1 MHKYENNFSVRL
13 LENPEEGG
21 IESPKIGK
29 ISKDRNTEQT
39 FFFPHFPTNYF
50 FLSDFPDFSD
60 FPDSFLYLYTMNYF
74 QFYGV
79 PESFNLDGER
89 LKKKFYEFSKKYHP
103 DFHANEDDDKQQE
116 ILELST
122 LNNKAYQ
129 TLSDPYKRLEYIL
142 KSHDLLL
149 EGAKPQLPADFL
161 MEMMDIN
168 ERLMELENAEQLGH
182 LTAEVLAV
190 EDDINQK
197 IADATAGYDK
207 LNDTAKEERLNEIAD
222 CYYRQKYLLRIKE
235 SLNTFASR
243 F

>member
-1 MHKYENNFSVRL
+1 
-13 LENPEEGG
+13 
-21 IESPKIGK
+21 
-29 ISKDRNTEQT
+29 
-39 FFFPHFPTNYF
+39 
-50 FLSDFPDFSD
+50 
-60 FPDSFLYLYTMNYF
+60 MNYF
-74 QFYGV
+74 DFYGIS
-79 PESFNLDGER
+79 ESFTPDVAL
-89 LKKKFYEFSKKYHP
+89 LKKKFYELSKQYHP
-103 DFHANEDDDKQQE
+103 DFYANEDDEKQQE

-122 LNNKAYQ
+122 LNNKAWQ

-142 KSHDLLL
+142 KLHDLLQ
-149 EGAKPQLPADFL
+149 EGAKPQLPSDFL

-168 ERLMELENAEQLGH
+168 ERLMEVEDASQLGH

-190 EDDINQK
+190 EDDIDRKLQK
-197 IADATAGYDK
+197 AMAGYAQ